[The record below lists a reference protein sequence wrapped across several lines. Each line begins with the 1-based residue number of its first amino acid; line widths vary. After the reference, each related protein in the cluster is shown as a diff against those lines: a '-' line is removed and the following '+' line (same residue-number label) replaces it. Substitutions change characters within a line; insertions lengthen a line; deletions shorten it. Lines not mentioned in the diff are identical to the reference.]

1 LSKLKLIATSAFGL
15 ESIVARELSNLGYT
29 ETKVENGKVNFTA
42 DESGICRTN
51 LWLRSSERV
60 LLKMGEFNATTFEE
74 LFQQTKDLPWE
85 QWLPIDAEFPVEGK
99 SIKSKLFSVSDCQ
112 AIVKK
117 AIVERLKEV
126 YGISWFQE
134 TGARYKVEV
143 ALLKDVATLTIDT
156 SGPGLHKRGYRK
168 LAGIAPLKETLAAA
182 MIQLSYWKADRA
194 LIDPFC
200 GTGTIPI
207 EAAMIA
213 QNRAPGL
220 NREFIS
226 EKWGNIEEQ
235 LWQQARE
242 EARELWHPDLDLHIY
257 GSDIDPQA
265 LQLARVHAEEAGL
278 KDNVFFQKLP
288 VAEVRSR
295 FQYGHLITNPPY
307 GERLGEL
314 EEVKTLYQD
323 LGQIFKALPTWS
335 LHVITSLKKPEDLIR
350 RPWDKSRKLYNGRI
364 ECHYFQF
371 FGPKPPRKPRFDTPQ
386 TSEILLEENAD
397 Q

>member
-1 LSKLKLIATSAFGL
+1 MSKLKLIATSAFGL

-371 FGPKPPRKPRFDTPQ
+371 FGPKPPRKPRFDTPE

>member
-1 LSKLKLIATSAFGL
+1 MFPLSKLELIATSAFGL
-15 ESIVARELSNLGYT
+15 ESIVARELKNLGYT
-29 ETKVENGKVNFTA
+29 ETKVENGKVTFSAN
-42 DESGICRTN
+42 ELGICRTN
-51 LWLRSSERV
+51 LWLRSAERV
-60 LLKMGEFNATTFEE
+60 LLKVGEFKATTFEE
-74 LFQQTKDLPWE
+74 LFQQTKALPWE
-85 QWLPIDAEFPVEGK
+85 NLLPIDAEFPVEGK

-126 YGISWFQE
+126 YGVSWFQE
-134 TGARYKVEV
+134 TGARYKIEV

-156 SGPGLHKRGYRK
+156 SGPGLHKRGYRR
-168 LAGIAPLKETLAAA
+168 LAGQAPLKETLAAA

-213 QNRAPGL
+213 QNRAPGMK
-220 NREFIS
+220 RSFIS
-226 EKWGNIEEQ
+226 EKWGNIPEKY
-235 LWQQARE
+235 WQQARE
-242 EARELWHPDLDLHIY
+242 EARDLWHPDLNLHIY
-257 GSDIDPQA
+257 GSDIDPSA
-265 LQLARVHAEEAGL
+265 LQLARAHVEDAGL
-278 KDNVFFQKLP
+278 TDNVFFQKLP

-307 GERLGEL
+307 GERLGEA
-314 EEVKTLYQD
+314 EEVKKLYHD
-323 LGQIFKALPTWS
+323 LGNIFKSLPTWS
-335 LHVITSLKKPEDLIR
+335 LHVITSLQKPEDLIG

-371 FGPKPPRKPRFDTPQ
+371 FGPKPPRKPKPE
-386 TSEILLEENAD
+386 TSETN
-397 Q
+397 